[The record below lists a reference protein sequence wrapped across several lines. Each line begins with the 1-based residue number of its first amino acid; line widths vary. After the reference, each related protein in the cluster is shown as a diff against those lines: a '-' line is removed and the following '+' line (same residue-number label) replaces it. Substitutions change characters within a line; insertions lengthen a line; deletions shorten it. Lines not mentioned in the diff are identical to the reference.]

1 MTFITNRIRMFL
13 FGIVVAFMGLVNPDE
28 TLRVISKLMKDVDAS
43 TD

>member
-13 FGIVVAFMGLVNPDE
+13 FGIVVAFMGIVNPDE
-28 TLRVISKLMKDVDAS
+28 TLRVIAKLMKNINAS

>member
-1 MTFITNRIRMFL
+1 MRVITNRIRMFL

-28 TLRVISKLMKDVDAS
+28 TLRVIAKLMKDVDAS